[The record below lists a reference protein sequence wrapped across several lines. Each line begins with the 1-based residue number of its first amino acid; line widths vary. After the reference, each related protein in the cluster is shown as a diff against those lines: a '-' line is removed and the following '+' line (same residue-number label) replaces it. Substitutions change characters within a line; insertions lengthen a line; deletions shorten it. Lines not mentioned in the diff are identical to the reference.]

1 MGHRAWGRRESDM
14 AERPSL
20 SLHFKESINLE
31 SKKAPEEEE
40 N

>member
-1 MGHRAWGRRESDM
+1 MGYSTWGRRESDM
-14 AERPSL
+14 AEQLSL
-20 SLHFKESINLE
+20 SLHFKQSINLE